1 MNAKQVLNKII
12 ATLSLSKEEVVL
24 AYAKLADGT
33 ILESPTFDVGEEV
46 SVVSEDG
53 TKTAAP
59 NGEHE
64 IVLKDSEGNEVRIK
78 VITKDGVIAERE
90 NVELP
95 MDAKSEEVPVE
106 ELPESKVP
114 KEKSVYAESIA
125 GEDIGESTD
134 EVDETAEPITED
146 MSSAIEKMQYRI
158 SELEKL
164 VSKLAPKEDE
174 TSTEDAA
181 EDKKEADVQMAE
193 EEELPKLNGAPI
205 EENPLAKQ
213 QNKFSRKVPAS
224 PQNSF
229 LSRLYK

>member
-12 ATLSLSKEEVVL
+12 ATISLSKEEVVL

-33 ILESPTFDVGEEV
+33 ILESPTFDVGEGV

-78 VITKDGVIAERE
+78 VTTEEGKIVDRADVGDEPTEQ
-90 NVELP
+90 
-95 MDAKSEEVPVE
+95 KSEEVPVE

-125 GEDIGESTD
+125 GEDIGGESTD
-134 EVDETAEPITED
+134 EADETAEPITED
-146 MSSAIEKMQYRI
+146 MGKVMEKLQYRI
-158 SELEKL
+158 DEMEKKIQ
-164 VSKLAPKEDE
+164 SMQDKMYPKEE
-174 TSTEDAA
+174 E
-181 EDKKEADVQMAE
+181 DVQMSDE
-193 EEELPKLNGAPI
+193 EEELPKLNGAPL
-205 EENPLAKQ
+205 EENPLAKPTK
-213 QNKFSRKVPAS
+213 NKFSRKVPAS
-224 PQNSF
+224 SQNSF

>member
-33 ILESPTFDVGEEV
+33 ILESPTFDVGEGV

-78 VITKDGVIAERE
+78 VITKDGVITERE

-95 MDAKSEEVPVE
+95 TEQKSEELPVE

-125 GEDIGESTD
+125 GEDIGGEDTD
-134 EVDETAEPITED
+134 EEDAEVEPITED
-146 MSSAIEKMQYRI
+146 MGKVMEKLQYRI
-158 SELEKL
+158 DEMEKKIQ
-164 VSKLAPKEDE
+164 SMQDKINPKEE
-174 TSTEDAA
+174 E
-181 EDKKEADVQMAE
+181 DVQMAE

-205 EENPLAKQ
+205 EENPLPKQ
-213 QNKFSRKVPAS
+213 KK
-224 PQNSF
+224 
-229 LSRLYK
+229 

>member
-12 ATLSLSKEEVVL
+12 ATLSLSKEEVTL

-33 ILESPTFDVGEEV
+33 ILESPTFDVGEDV
-46 SVVSEDG
+46 AVVSEDG
-53 TKTAAP
+53 TKSAAP

-78 VITKDGVIAERE
+78 VTTEEGKIVGRA
-90 NVELP
+90 NVGDEP
-95 MDAKSEEVPVE
+95 MDAKSDETPVE
-106 ELPESKVP
+106 KLPEDM
-114 KEKSVYAESIA
+114 ESIA
-125 GEDIGESTD
+125 GEDIGGESSD
-134 EVDETAEPITED
+134 EEDETAEPITED

-174 TSTEDAA
+174 TSPEDAA
-181 EDKKEADVQMAE
+181 EDKKEADVQMSDE
-193 EEELPKLNGAPI
+193 EEELPKLDGAPI
-205 EENPLAKQ
+205 EENPSTKQ
-213 QNKFSRKVPAS
+213 QKNKFSKKVEAS
-224 PQNSF
+224 AQNSF

>member
-33 ILESPTFDVGEEV
+33 ILESPTFDVGEGV

-78 VITKDGVIAERE
+78 VTTEEGKIVDRADVGDEPTEQ
-90 NVELP
+90 
-95 MDAKSEEVPVE
+95 KSEEVPVE

-125 GEDIGESTD
+125 GEDIGGESTD
-134 EVDETAEPITED
+134 EEDETAEPITED
-146 MSSAIEKMQYRI
+146 MGKVMEKLQYRI
-158 SELEKL
+158 DEMEKKIQ
-164 VSKLAPKEDE
+164 SMQDGMYPKQEE
-174 TSTEDAA
+174 
-181 EDKKEADVQMAE
+181 DVQMGEE

-205 EENPLAKQ
+205 EENPLAKPTK
-213 QNKFSRKVPAS
+213 NKFSKKVPAS
-224 PQNSF
+224 PQNTF
-229 LSRLYK
+229 LSKLYK

>member
-33 ILESPTFDVGEEV
+33 ILESPTFDVGEGV

-78 VITKDGVIAERE
+78 VTTEEGKIVDRADVGDEPTEQ
-90 NVELP
+90 
-95 MDAKSEEVPVE
+95 KSDEVPVE

-125 GEDIGESTD
+125 GEDIGGESTD
-134 EVDETAEPITED
+134 EADETAEPITED
-146 MSSAIEKMQYRI
+146 MGKVMEKLQYRI
-158 SELEKL
+158 DEMEKKIQ
-164 VSKLAPKEDE
+164 SMQDKMYPKEE
-174 TSTEDAA
+174 E
-181 EDKKEADVQMAE
+181 DVQMSDE
-193 EEELPKLNGAPI
+193 EEELPKLNGAPV
-205 EENPLAKQ
+205 EENPLAKPTK
-213 QNKFSRKVPAS
+213 NKFSKKVEAS
-224 PQNSF
+224 SQNSF

>member
-33 ILESPTFDVGEEV
+33 ILESPTFDVGEGV

-78 VITKDGVIAERE
+78 VTTEEGKIVDRADVGDEPTEQ
-90 NVELP
+90 
-95 MDAKSEEVPVE
+95 KSDEVPVE

-125 GEDIGESTD
+125 GEDIGGESTD
-134 EVDETAEPITED
+134 EADETAEPITED
-146 MSSAIEKMQYRI
+146 MGKVMEKLQYRI
-158 SELEKL
+158 DEMEKKIQ
-164 VSKLAPKEDE
+164 SMQ
-174 TSTEDAA
+174 
-181 EDKKEADVQMAE
+181 DKMYPNEEEDVQMGEE

-205 EENPLAKQ
+205 EENPLAKPTK
-213 QNKFSRKVPAS
+213 NKFSKKVEAS
-224 PQNSF
+224 SQNSF

>member
-12 ATLSLSKEEVVL
+12 ATLSLSKEEVVF
-24 AYAKLADGT
+24 ASAKTADGT
-33 ILESPTFDVGEEV
+33 ILESPNFIVGDEV
-46 SVVSEDG
+46 SIVSEDG

-59 NGEHE
+59 DGDHE
-64 IVLKDSEGNEVRIK
+64 IVVKDSEGNEDRIK
-78 VITKDGVIAERE
+78 VTTKEGNIVSVVDADAA
-90 NVELP
+90 P

-125 GEDIGESTD
+125 GADIGESTD
-134 EVDETAEPITED
+134 EADETAEPITED
-146 MSSAIEKMQYRI
+146 MGKVMEKLQYRI

-164 VSKLAPKEDE
+164 VAGLAPKV
-174 TSTEDAA
+174 
-181 EDKKEADVQMAE
+181 EDKKEEDVQMAE
-193 EEELPKLNGAPI
+193 EEELPKLDGAPI
-205 EENPLAKQ
+205 DENPLAKQ
-213 QNKFSRKVPAS
+213 QKNKFSRKVPAS

>member
-1 MNAKQVLNKII
+1 MNAKQVLNKLI

-33 ILESPTFDVGEEV
+33 ILESPTFDVGEGV

-78 VITKDGVIAERE
+78 VTTEEGKIVDRADVGDEPTEQ
-90 NVELP
+90 
-95 MDAKSEEVPVE
+95 KSDEVPVE

-125 GEDIGESTD
+125 GEDIGGESTD
-134 EVDETAEPITED
+134 EADETAEPITED
-146 MSSAIEKMQYRI
+146 MGKVMEKLQYRI
-158 SELEKL
+158 DEMEKKIQ
-164 VSKLAPKEDE
+164 SMQ
-174 TSTEDAA
+174 
-181 EDKKEADVQMAE
+181 DKMYPNEEEDVQMGEE

-205 EENPLAKQ
+205 EENPLTKPTK
-213 QNKFSRKVPAS
+213 NKFSKKVEAS
-224 PQNSF
+224 SQNSF

>member
-33 ILESPTFDVGEEV
+33 ILESPTFDVGEGV

-78 VITKDGVIAERE
+78 VTTEEGKIVDRADVGDEPTEQ
-90 NVELP
+90 
-95 MDAKSEEVPVE
+95 KSDEVPVE

-125 GEDIGESTD
+125 GEDIGGESTD
-134 EVDETAEPITED
+134 EADETAEPITED
-146 MSSAIEKMQYRI
+146 MGKVMEKLQYRI
-158 SELEKL
+158 DEMEKKIQ
-164 VSKLAPKEDE
+164 SMQDKMYPKEE
-174 TSTEDAA
+174 E
-181 EDKKEADVQMAE
+181 DVQMSDE

-205 EENPLAKQ
+205 EENPLAKTTK
-213 QNKFSRKVPAS
+213 NKFSKKVEAS
-224 PQNSF
+224 SQNSF

>member
-12 ATLSLSKEEVVL
+12 ATLSLSKEEVTL

-33 ILESPTFDVGEEV
+33 ILESPTFDVGEGV

-53 TKTAAP
+53 TKSAAP

-78 VITKDGVIAERE
+78 VFTENGVITERE

-95 MDAKSEEVPVE
+95 MDAKSDEVPVE
-106 ELPESKVP
+106 KLPEDM
-114 KEKSVYAESIA
+114 ESIA
-125 GEDIGESTD
+125 GDDIGGAPASD
-134 EVDETAEPITED
+134 EEDETAEPITED

-174 TSTEDAA
+174 TSPEDAA
-181 EDKKEADVQMAE
+181 EDKKEADVQMSDE
-193 EEELPKLNGAPI
+193 EEELPKLDGAPI
-205 EENPLAKQ
+205 EENPSAKQ
-213 QNKFSRKVPAS
+213 QKSKFSKKVEAS
-224 PQNSF
+224 AQNSF

>member
-33 ILESPTFDVGEEV
+33 ILESPTFDVGEGV

-78 VITKDGVIAERE
+78 VITKDGVITERE

-95 MDAKSEEVPVE
+95 TEQKSEELPVE

-125 GEDIGESTD
+125 GEDIGGEDTD
-134 EVDETAEPITED
+134 EEDAEVEPITED
-146 MSSAIEKMQYRI
+146 MGKVMEKLQYRI
-158 SELEKL
+158 DEMEKKIQ
-164 VSKLAPKEDE
+164 SMQDKMNPKEE
-174 TSTEDAA
+174 E
-181 EDKKEADVQMAE
+181 DVQIAE

-205 EENPLAKQ
+205 EENPLPKQ
-213 QNKFSRKVPAS
+213 KNKFSKKVEAS
-224 PQNSF
+224 SQNSF

>member
-33 ILESPTFDVGEEV
+33 ILESPTFDVGEGV

-78 VITKDGVIAERE
+78 VTTEEGKIVDRADVGDEPTEQ
-90 NVELP
+90 
-95 MDAKSEEVPVE
+95 KSDEVPVE

-125 GEDIGESTD
+125 GEDIGGESTD
-134 EVDETAEPITED
+134 EADETAEPITED
-146 MSSAIEKMQYRI
+146 MGKVMEKLQYRI
-158 SELEKL
+158 DEMEKKIQ
-164 VSKLAPKEDE
+164 SMQDKMYPKEE
-174 TSTEDAA
+174 E
-181 EDKKEADVQMAE
+181 DVQMSDE
-193 EEELPKLNGAPI
+193 EEEL
-205 EENPLAKQ
+205 
-213 QNKFSRKVPAS
+213 QN
-224 PQNSF
+224 
-229 LSRLYK
+229 

>member
-158 SELEKL
+158 SELEKICASL
-164 VSKLAPKEDE
+164 VPKV
-174 TSTEDAA
+174 
-181 EDKKEADVQMAE
+181 EDKKEEDVQMAE
-193 EEELPKLNGAPI
+193 EEELPKLDGAPVD
-205 EENPLAKQ
+205 ENPLAKQ
-213 QNKFSRKVPAS
+213 QKNKFSRKVPAS

>member
-33 ILESPTFDVGEEV
+33 ILESPTFDVGEGV

-78 VITKDGVIAERE
+78 VTTEEGKIVDRADVGDEPTEQ
-90 NVELP
+90 
-95 MDAKSEEVPVE
+95 KSDEVPVE

-125 GEDIGESTD
+125 GEDIGGESTD
-134 EVDETAEPITED
+134 EADETAEPITED
-146 MSSAIEKMQYRI
+146 MGKVMEKLQYRI
-158 SELEKL
+158 DEMEKKIQ
-164 VSKLAPKEDE
+164 SMQ
-174 TSTEDAA
+174 
-181 EDKKEADVQMAE
+181 DKMYPNEEEDVQMSDE
-193 EEELPKLNGAPI
+193 EEELPKLNGAPV
-205 EENPLAKQ
+205 EENPLAKPTK
-213 QNKFSRKVPAS
+213 NKFSKKVEAS
-224 PQNSF
+224 SQNSF

>member
-33 ILESPTFDVGEEV
+33 ILESPTFDVGEGV

-78 VITKDGVIAERE
+78 VTTEEGKIVDRADVGDEPTEQ
-90 NVELP
+90 
-95 MDAKSEEVPVE
+95 KSDEVPVE

-125 GEDIGESTD
+125 GEDIGGESTD
-134 EVDETAEPITED
+134 EEDETAEPITED
-146 MSSAIEKMQYRI
+146 MGKVMEKLQYRI
-158 SELEKL
+158 DEMEKKIQ
-164 VSKLAPKEDE
+164 SMQDKMYPKEE
-174 TSTEDAA
+174 E
-181 EDKKEADVQMAE
+181 DVQMSDE
-193 EEELPKLNGAPI
+193 EEELPKLNGAPV
-205 EENPLAKQ
+205 EENHLAKPTK
-213 QNKFSRKVPAS
+213 NKFSKKVEAS
-224 PQNSF
+224 SQNSF

>member
-33 ILESPTFDVGEEV
+33 ILESPTFDVGEGV

-78 VITKDGVIAERE
+78 VTTEEGKIVDRADVGDEPTEQ
-90 NVELP
+90 
-95 MDAKSEEVPVE
+95 KSDEVPVE

-125 GEDIGESTD
+125 GEDIGGESTD
-134 EVDETAEPITED
+134 EADETAEPITED
-146 MSSAIEKMQYRI
+146 MGKVMEKLQYRI
-158 SELEKL
+158 DEMEKKIQ
-164 VSKLAPKEDE
+164 SMQ
-174 TSTEDAA
+174 
-181 EDKKEADVQMAE
+181 DKMYPNEEEDVQMGEE

-205 EENPLAKQ
+205 EENPLTKPTN
-213 QNKFSRKVPAS
+213 NKFSKKVEAS
-224 PQNSF
+224 SQNSF

>member
-33 ILESPTFDVGEEV
+33 ILESPTFDVGEGV

-78 VITKDGVIAERE
+78 VFTEDGVITERE

-95 MDAKSEEVPVE
+95 VDAKSDEVPVE

-125 GEDIGESTD
+125 GEDIGGESTD
-134 EVDETAEPITED
+134 EADETAEPITED
-146 MSSAIEKMQYRI
+146 MGKLMEKLQYRI
-158 SELEKL
+158 DEMEKKIQ
-164 VSKLAPKEDE
+164 SMQDGMYP
-174 TSTEDAA
+174 
-181 EDKKEADVQMAE
+181 KKEEDVQMSDE

-205 EENPLAKQ
+205 EENPLAKPTK
-213 QNKFSRKVPAS
+213 NKFSRKVPAS
-224 PQNSF
+224 PQNTF

>member
-33 ILESPTFDVGEEV
+33 ILESPTFDVGEGV

-78 VITKDGVIAERE
+78 VTTEEGKIVDRADVGDEPTEQ
-90 NVELP
+90 
-95 MDAKSEEVPVE
+95 KSDEVPVE

-125 GEDIGESTD
+125 GEDIGGESTD
-134 EVDETAEPITED
+134 EADETAEPITED
-146 MSSAIEKMQYRI
+146 MGKVMEKLQYRI
-158 SELEKL
+158 DEMEKKIQ
-164 VSKLAPKEDE
+164 SMQ
-174 TSTEDAA
+174 
-181 EDKKEADVQMAE
+181 DKMYPNEEEDVQMGEE
-193 EEELPKLNGAPI
+193 EEELPKLNGAPV
-205 EENPLAKQ
+205 EENPLAKPTK
-213 QNKFSRKVPAS
+213 NKFSKKVEAS
-224 PQNSF
+224 SQNSF

>member
-33 ILESPTFDVGEEV
+33 ILESPTFDVGEDV

-106 ELPESKVP
+106 ELPQTKVP

-125 GEDIGESTD
+125 GEDIGGESTD
-134 EVDETAEPITED
+134 EADATAEPITED
-146 MSSAIEKMQYRI
+146 MGKVMEKLQYRI
-158 SELEKL
+158 DEMEKKIQ
-164 VSKLAPKEDE
+164 SMQDGMYP
-174 TSTEDAA
+174 
-181 EDKKEADVQMAE
+181 KKEEDVQMSDE
-193 EEELPKLNGAPI
+193 EEELPKLDGAPI
-205 EENPLAKQ
+205 EESPLAKQ
-213 QNKFSRKVPAS
+213 QKSKFSRKVPAS
-224 PQNSF
+224 PQNTF
-229 LSRLYK
+229 LSKLYK

>member
-33 ILESPTFDVGEEV
+33 ILESPTFDVGEGV

-78 VITKDGVIAERE
+78 VTTEEGKIVDRADVGDEPTEQ
-90 NVELP
+90 
-95 MDAKSEEVPVE
+95 KSDKVPVE

-125 GEDIGESTD
+125 GEDIGGESTD
-134 EVDETAEPITED
+134 EADETAEPITED
-146 MSSAIEKMQYRI
+146 MGKVMEKLQYRI
-158 SELEKL
+158 DEMEKKIQ
-164 VSKLAPKEDE
+164 SMQ
-174 TSTEDAA
+174 
-181 EDKKEADVQMAE
+181 DKMYPNEEEDVQMGEE

-205 EENPLAKQ
+205 EENPLAKPTK
-213 QNKFSRKVPAS
+213 NKFSRKVPAS
-224 PQNSF
+224 PQNTF
-229 LSRLYK
+229 LSKLYK